1 MIHALAGLER
11 NGNAAMGSKDN
22 KFMIGLKRG
31 TVKILRYNP
40 KWRVAALKEISVLKK
55 ALKSIALDI
64 QHIGSTAILGMNA
77 KPIIDIDVA
86 VKSLKVLNDLIG
98 PLKKLG
104 YRYRVGEPGERL
116 FVKGPNEKIT
126 HHLHVIELGSDLWN
140 NDLLFRDFIRKNKKE
155 ARQYSELKKE
165 LASQFFNDRESYSD
179 GKEDLIKAI
188 LVRAKN
194 SCGHRNKIKRCHGK

>member
-1 MIHALAGLER
+1 MGRRKR
-11 NGNAAMGSKDN
+11 N
-22 KFMIGLKRG
+22 FMIGLKRG
-31 TVKILRYNP
+31 TVKLLRYNP
-40 KWRVAALKEISVLKK
+40 KWRESALKEIN
-55 ALKSIALDI
+55 ALRKTLGSIALDI
-64 QHIGSTAILGMNA
+64 QHMGSTAIPGMSA

-86 VKSLKVLNDLIG
+86 VKSLRVVKDLIG

-104 YRYRVGEPGERL
+104 YRYRVGEPEKRL

-126 HHLHVIELGSDLWN
+126 YHLHVIELGSDLWN

-165 LASQFFNDRESYSD
+165 LASQFYNDRKSYSN

-188 LVRAKN
+188 LVRAKR
-194 SCGHRNKIKRCHGK
+194 SCGRRSKNKRCHGK